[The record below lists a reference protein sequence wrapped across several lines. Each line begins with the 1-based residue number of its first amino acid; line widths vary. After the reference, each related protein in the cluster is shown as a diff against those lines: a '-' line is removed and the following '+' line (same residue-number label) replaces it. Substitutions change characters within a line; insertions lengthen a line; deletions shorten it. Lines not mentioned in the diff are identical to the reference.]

1 MFYQCFV
8 VFLLILRVEIVAAE
22 EELENEVGD
31 SGSVEEEEE
40 VEGKKMDEF
49 VGK

>member
-1 MFYQCFV
+1 MFSQCFV
-8 VFLLILRVEIVAAE
+8 VLLLILRVEIVAAE
-22 EELENEVGD
+22 EKLENED
-31 SGSVEEEEE
+31 EDNGSVEGEE

>member
-1 MFYQCFV
+1 MFCCFPPV
-8 VFLLILRVEIVAAE
+8 IEIEIVAAE
-22 EELENEVGD
+22 EKLKNEDED
-31 SGSVEEEEE
+31 SGSVIGEE

>member
-1 MFYQCFV
+1 MFCCFPPV
-8 VFLLILRVEIVAAE
+8 VSAE
-22 EELENEVGD
+22 EKLENEDGD

-40 VEGKKMDEF
+40 VKGKKMDEF